1 MNDYKAN
8 KKKKCNCHVALLPV
22 FLAIAEF
29 DTKLDNCNQTF
40 EMVAR
45 LVEEANYT
53 TVTANRVV
61 TAK

>member
-1 MNDYKAN
+1 M
-8 KKKKCNCHVALLPV
+8 LPV